1 MTVQDSHTTPLLGSR
16 LAPSAPIAHR
26 CPRETLLAR
35 LERAQ
40 APLCLLQA
48 PAGFGKTEL
57 LRQWSERRRAAG
69 RATAWLTLDRHDSP
83 QDLLAYFTFALHRGG
98 VLPAGTDAPADD
110 MGGAEPA
117 RGVARLLLAVER
129 SGACCTLCLDA
140 VDELPEPLFQ
150 QIIEPLLR
158 LRPAT
163 LEICL
168 ACRRPPP
175 LPLSRYL
182 IDGTLLLLDA
192 PALQFSRRELR
203 DWLAE
208 RLPRRELESLLEGA
222 EGWPVAL
229 RLLQAGDAGRA
240 AYLEEQGLAGLS
252 HEARCLLRDIALLER
267 ADPEAAAFL
276 REEPAPSALWEELRT
291 LLDGLWTCRDA
302 EEGYRLHG
310 LLRDQ
315 LRDVLSRESPARHA
329 ALNHRAALW
338 MVLRDR
344 PVEGIRHAIAAGDPE
359 HGARIFEELGGAR
372 LWLHEGMDRI
382 NRILALLE
390 PYPLNAFPRV
400 QLARSLA
407 HAKHG
412 QMEKA
417 RVAFEAAS
425 RASDHFRRDH
435 EAGDALALLV
445 DGCFIELLLTEYG
458 CAPKPTALDGP
469 AWERVLRF
477 ATGEPALMGY
487 IRTLRCLWHT
497 QTGRFSLAFEHGLAA
512 IDIFR
517 RGDSPYGE
525 LFIHMHLGMTEL
537 GRGRVGAALEEH
549 QRALRIVRAVF
560 PGDRGVRRICN
571 IALGEAYWELGD
583 DANARRH
590 LRNVIRHINQPEAWF
605 DLYMAAYQTSLEFL
619 FTEGGTAR
627 AEQFFREASEHASR
641 QGLSRLERFLG
652 ATYILCLFRA
662 GREEE
667 ARAAANRLG
676 AAALPRA
683 EELDGLTWREAEM
696 LVLAASE
703 TARADGDLR
712 GARTALAWGERFAGE
727 RDITRMQLHCLVQR
741 ACLAHEAGHE
751 AQAQEYLRQALA
763 LAAGSRYLRPF
774 LRERRRL
781 KSLASTLPGD
791 PGTGAGQAI
800 LQRLL
805 SDPENGHRGAQ
816 GRPTLS
822 RREQEVLA
830 ALARGEPDKLIARHL
845 GLSAHGVRYHLKK
858 LYGRLG
864 VQNRTQAV
872 SRARERGWLE
882 DEPGK
887 WLISRE
893 TTEIGSKI

>member
-1 MTVQDSHTTPLLGSR
+1 MTGQDPHSTPLLHSR
-16 LAPSAPIAHR
+16 LSPSTAVGDF
-26 CPRETLLAR
+26 CPRDALLAR

-40 APLCLLQA
+40 APLRLLQA

-57 LRQWSERRRAAG
+57 LRQWSERLHGAG
-69 RATAWLTLDRHDSP
+69 AVTAWLTLDRHDSP
-83 QDLLAYFTFALHRGG
+83 QDLLAYLAFALHRGG
-98 VLPAGTDAPADD
+98 VIAASPGELAGEAVD
-110 MGGAEPA
+110 GEEPA

-129 SGACCTLCLDA
+129 DGVRCTLVLDA
-140 VDELPEPLFQ
+140 VDELPEPVLWQ
-150 QIIEPLLR
+150 VIDPLLR
-158 LRPAT
+158 LRPAL

-168 ACRRPPP
+168 ACRRPPA
-175 LPLSRYL
+175 LRLSRYL
-182 IDGTLLLLDA
+182 VDGSLQLIDA
-192 PALQFSRRELR
+192 RALQFSRRELR

-208 RLPRRELESLLEGA
+208 RLPRRELEALVEA
-222 EGWPVAL
+222 VEGWPVAL
-229 RLLQAGDAGRA
+229 RLLQSGGAGTA
-240 AYLEEQGLAGLS
+240 AYLEEQVLSGLS
-252 HEARCLLRDIALLER
+252 DEARCFLRDSALLER
-267 ADPEAAAFL
+267 VEADAVAFVREA
-276 REEPAPSALWEELRT
+276 PTPPGLWEELRSA
-291 LLDGLWTCRDA
+291 LDGLWTRRD
-302 EEGYRLHG
+302 GDKGFRLHG
-310 LLRDQ
+310 LLREQ
-315 LRDVLSRESPARHA
+315 LRDALSREAPARHA
-329 ALNHRAALW
+329 VLNHRAALW
-338 MVLRDR
+338 MVQRDW
-344 PVEGIRHAIAAGDPE
+344 PVEGIHHAIAAGDPE
-359 HGARIFEELGGAR
+359 HAARIFEQLGGAR

-390 PYPLNAFPRV
+390 PYPLRAFPRV

-407 HAKHG
+407 HAKQG

-417 RVAFEAAS
+417 RAAFEEAS
-425 RASDHFRRDH
+425 RVSEHFRRDH
-435 EAGDALALLV
+435 GDGDALALLV

-458 CAPKPTALDGP
+458 CAPRPTALDGP

-477 ATGEPALMGY
+477 SEREPALMGY

-497 QTGRFSLAFEHGLAA
+497 QTGRFSLAFEHGQAA

-583 DANARRH
+583 DASARRY

-619 FTEGGTAR
+619 FAEGGGAS
-627 AEQFFREASEHASR
+627 ADQFFREASEHASR

-652 ATYILCLFRA
+652 AAYILCLFRV

-676 AAALPRA
+676 AAVLPRA
-683 EELDGLTWREAEM
+683 DELEGLTWREAEV

-703 TARADGDLR
+703 TARAAGDLH
-712 GARTALAWGERFAGE
+712 GARAALAWGEDFAGE
-727 RDITRMQLHCLVQR
+727 RAVTRMQLHCLVQS
-741 ACLAHEAGHE
+741 ACLEHGAGNE
-751 AQAQEYLRQALA
+751 AQAQGRLREALA
-763 LAAGSRYLRPF
+763 LASGSRYLRPF
-774 LRERRRL
+774 LREGRRL
-781 KSLASTLPGD
+781 RALAATLEGD
-791 PGTGAGQAI
+791 RGTVFGPAI
-800 LQRLL
+800 LQRQLL
-805 SDPENGHRGAQ
+805 DPESGHRGAR
-816 GRPTLS
+816 GRSALS

-830 ALARGEPDKLIARHL
+830 ALARGEPDKVIARNL

-872 SRARERGWLE
+872 SRARERGWLD

-887 WLISRE
+887 QLISRE
-893 TTEIGSKI
+893 TTEIRSK